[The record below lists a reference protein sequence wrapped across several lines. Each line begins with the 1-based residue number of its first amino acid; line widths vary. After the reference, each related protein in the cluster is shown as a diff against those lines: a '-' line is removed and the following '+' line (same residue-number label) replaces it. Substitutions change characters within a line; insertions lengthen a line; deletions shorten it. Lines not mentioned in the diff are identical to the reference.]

1 MMNLDLRD
9 IPAVYINL
17 AQETERNESIRL
29 VLKDCGFKNIIRV
42 DAKHTP
48 SRPLAGC
55 SISHYNALQ
64 EIDPPFIVFEDD
76 CIAKEYNPIISIP
89 DDTDALYLGISS
101 WGRFNSHS
109 GPFVQYDKV
118 DDNLL
123 RVYNMLGTHA
133 ILYLNDEYVSA
144 CKKVAYKQ
152 YEIEDYI
159 DIGFTDLQK
168 YYKVYSFDE
177 PPFYQSSSNGTDG
190 RLTDYPSQECFT
202 YQKPY
207 WLPSRVN

>member
-1 MMNLDLRD
+1 MNLDLRD

-17 AQETERNESIRL
+17 AQETERNESMKL
-29 VLKDCGFKNIIRV
+29 VLNDCGFKNIIRI
-42 DAKHTP
+42 DAKYTP
-48 SRPLAGC
+48 ARPLAGC

-76 CIAKEYNPIISIP
+76 CIAKEYNPIIRIP

-190 RLTDYPSQECFT
+190 RLTDYPSEECFT